1 MVAGLAPGRAACTWM
16 VGKSTWGR
24 SLTDSA
30 RYAMMPNKA
39 IPSINRLVAMGRRMN
54 GSETFIGYRV
64 YHLVPPRS
72 NLFQHVRYHP
82 VLLPQKPAPK
92 SEFES
97 GKVLEP

>member
-30 RYAMMPNKA
+30 RYAMMPNRA

-64 YHLVPPRS
+64 YHLAPPQS
-72 NLFQHVRYHP
+72 NLFQGAERRAERPRLAAAGSAHLGDVR
-82 VLLPQKPAPK
+82 LR
-92 SEFES
+92 
-97 GKVLEP
+97 